1 MIRKI
6 TVLLVLLI
14 SCAGVAQVGT
24 NGQDRK
30 EEGRP
35 VKEYNLVL
43 ENNKITLGGVTAN
56 GMTINGGIPGPVLEF
71 TEGDLAIINV
81 TNKMNVETSV
91 HWHGLI
97 LPNFYDGVPYLTT
110 PPIEPGT
117 TFQYRIPIN
126 QSGTYWYHSHT
137 MLQEQKG
144 VYGSIMIQP
153 KEKTLDYDKDLV
165 VVLSDWTNEKPMNVL
180 RNLKRGNEWYQ
191 VKKGTSVPLGRVIKE
206 GAFGAQLKFWRD
218 RMEGADI
225 ADIYYPAFLT
235 NGKTLAEYPEFK
247 PGEKVR
253 LRFINASASTYYWM
267 DFGGGNP
274 MVVSGD
280 GIDVQPI
287 SKSRFLFGVA
297 ETYDVIV
304 TIPDGTLEVTATAQD
319 GSGHTSLRLGKG
331 TLYPAKTVD
340 RPDKVAMMKQMAK
353 MDMKMG
359 APAMV
364 GNKKK
369 NTPEVLMQK
378 YGMKMDMKDG
388 QMNMGMND
396 KMSMNKGKMGDKMKT
411 DDQKPMDMNDNHMQM
426 EMHNKMDGMKG
437 MNPPAGRAGMDSM
450 SMDHNGE
457 SNKMKGHMNHNMPK
471 MQKDTSSFDYDTRKT
486 YFNYDFLKAKEN
498 TTYKADL
505 PVNDILLNLTGNMQ
519 RYVWSMNGVPLS
531 ETDKIKIKGGEVTRI
546 TLNNLTM
553 MHHPMH
559 LHGHYF
565 RVINENG
572 ERSPLKHTVNVPPM
586 QKVVIEFYNEEY
598 GDWFFHCHI
607 LYHMM
612 GGMARVFSYDTSRD
626 ERMKDFPVQK
636 LIDETDHYYS
646 WGLARAGSNFNELFL
661 TSSNIRNEFGLRA
674 EFDYDQ
680 NLEAEVNYNRYLNDW
695 VRLYVGVNTETEI
708 PDSYDEFNTVGL
720 VGVKYFTPYRFN
732 VDVSMDHQLRPRIR
746 LDRELLIFPR
756 IFLEGEYEYR
766 ADFGWANDLEN
777 NISFESE
784 TQWLVGVAYI
794 LSRNFSIQAN
804 YNNRYGWG
812 GGLLARF

>member
-1 MIRKI
+1 MKTFNTIF
-6 TVLLVLLI
+6 LLFLT
-14 SCAGVAQVGT
+14 SMAFAQVGT
-24 NGQDRK
+24 NGEDRK
-30 EEGRP
+30 EEGRNI
-35 VKEYNLVL
+35 KEYNLTIE
-43 ENNKITLGGVTAN
+43 ENEITLAGVTAN
-56 GMTINGGIPGPVLEF
+56 GMTINGGIPGPTLEF
-71 TEGDLAIINV
+71 NEGDLAIINV
-81 TNKMNVETSV
+81 TNKMDEETSV

-110 PPIEPGT
+110 PPIKPNT

-144 VYGSIMIQP
+144 VYGSIVIHP
-153 KEKTLDYDKDLV
+153 KEKTLEYDKDLV
-165 VVLSDWTNEKPMNVL
+165 IVLSDWTNEKPMNVL

-191 VKKGTSVPLGRVIKE
+191 VKKGTAVPLSRVIKE
-206 GAFGAQLKFWRD
+206 GALGAQFKFWRD
-218 RMEGADI
+218 RMDGADI
-225 ADIYYPAFLT
+225 ADVYYPAFLS
-235 NGKTLAEYPEFK
+235 NGKKVAEYPEFI

-253 LRFINASASTYYWM
+253 LRFINASASTYYWV

-274 MVVSGD
+274 MIVASD
-280 GIDVQPI
+280 GVDVQPI
-287 SKSRFLFGVA
+287 SKSRFLFGIA

-304 TIPDGTLEVTATAQD
+304 TIPEGILEVTATAQD
-319 GSGHTSLRLGKG
+319 GSGHTSIQLGNG
-331 TLYPAKTVD
+331 TLYPAKRID
-340 RPDKVAMMKQMAK
+340 RPNKVAMMKQMTK

-378 YGMKMDMKDG
+378 YGMKMNMKDG
-388 QMNMGMND
+388 EMKMGMND
-396 KMSMNKGKMGDKMKT
+396 KMSMKDGKMN
-411 DDQKPMDMNDNHMQM
+411 DQMDM
-426 EMHNKMDGMKG
+426 KMDDAMGMK
-437 MNPPAGRAGMDSM
+437 MDSM
-450 SMDHNGE
+450 A
-457 SNKMKGHMNHNMPK
+457 MNHKVDSDKVRDHMQHDMSK
-471 MQKDTSSFDYDTRKT
+471 MQKDSSSFDYETRKT

-498 TTYKADL
+498 TTYKADI
-505 PVNDILLNLTGNMQ
+505 PVTDLLLNLTGNMQ
-519 RYVWSMNGVPLS
+519 RYVWSLNGVPLS

-598 GDWFFHCHI
+598 GDWFFHCHV

-612 GGMARVFSYDTSRD
+612 GGMARVFSYDTPRD
-626 ERMKDFPVQK
+626 ERMKPYPVQK

-646 WGLARAGSNFNELFL
+646 WGAARVGSNFNELL
-661 TSSNIRNEFGLRA
+661 LMSSNIRNEFGLRA
-674 EFDYDQ
+674 EFDYNQ
-680 NLEAEVNYNRYLNDW
+680 NAEIEVNYNRYLNDW
-695 VRLYVGVNTETEI
+695 VRVYAGVNTETST
-708 PDSYDEFNTVGL
+708 PNSYDTFNTVGL

-766 ADFGWANDLEN
+766 ADFGWVNDLEN
-777 NISFESE
+777 NKSYEGE
-784 TQWLVGVAYI
+784 TQWLVGASYI
-794 LSRNFSIQAN
+794 LSRNFSIQGN
-804 YNNRYGWG
+804 YNNKYGWG
-812 GGLLARF
+812 GGLLVRF

>member
-1 MIRKI
+1 MKTFNTIF
-6 TVLLVLLI
+6 LLFLT
-14 SCAGVAQVGT
+14 SMAFAQVGT

-30 EEGRP
+30 EEGRNIQ
-35 VKEYNLVL
+35 EYNLTIE
-43 ENNKITLGGVTAN
+43 ENEITLSGVTAK
-56 GMTINGGIPGPVLEF
+56 GMTINGGIPGPTLEF
-71 TEGDLAIINV
+71 NEGDLAIINV
-81 TNKMNVETSV
+81 TNKMDEETSV

-110 PPIEPGT
+110 PPIKPNT

-144 VYGSIMIQP
+144 VYGSIVIHP

-165 VVLSDWTNEKPMNVL
+165 VVLSDWTNEKPINVL

-191 VKKGTSVPLGRVIKE
+191 VKKGTAVPLSRVIKE
-206 GAFGAQLKFWRD
+206 DALGAQFKFWRD

-225 ADIYYPAFLT
+225 ADIYYPAFLA
-235 NGKTLAEYPEFK
+235 NGKKVAEYPEFK
-247 PGEKVR
+247 AGEKVR
-253 LRFINASASTYYWM
+253 LRFINASASSYYWM

-274 MVVSGD
+274 RIVASD
-280 GIDVQPI
+280 GVDVTP
-287 SKSRFLFGVA
+287 KYKNRFLFAIA

-304 TIPDGTLEVTATAQD
+304 TIPEGTLEITATAQD
-319 GSGHTSLRLGKG
+319 GSGNTSIRLGSGK
-331 TLYPAKTVD
+331 LYPATVID
-340 RPDKVAMMKQMAK
+340 RPDKVAMMKQMAT

-359 APAMV
+359 APALV
-364 GNKKK
+364 GNKNS

-378 YGMKMDMKDG
+378 YGMKMNMDMKDG
-388 QMNMGMND
+388 QMENEMN
-396 KMSMNKGKMGDKMKT
+396 
-411 DDQKPMDMNDNHMQM
+411 M
-426 EMHNKMDGMKG
+426 EMKKDVM
-437 MNPPAGRAGMDSM
+437 P
-450 SMDHNGE
+450 
-457 SNKMKGHMNHNMPK
+457 MNHKM
-471 MQKDTSSFDYDTRKT
+471 MQKDTTSFNYDTRKT

-498 TTYKADL
+498 TTYKADI
-505 PVNDILLNLTGNMQ
+505 PVTDLLLNLTGNMQ
-519 RYVWSMNGVPLS
+519 RYVWSLNGIPLS

-598 GDWFFHCHI
+598 GDWFFHCHV

-612 GGMARVFSYDTSRD
+612 GGMARVFSYDTPRD
-626 ERMKDFPVQK
+626 ERMKPYPVQN

-646 WGLARAGSNFNELFL
+646 WGAARVGSNFNELL
-661 TSSNIRNEFGLRA
+661 LMSCNIRNEFGLRA
-674 EFDYDQ
+674 EFDYNQ
-680 NLEAEVNYNRYLNDW
+680 NAEIEVNYNRYLNDW
-695 VRLYVGVNTETEI
+695 VRVYAGVNTETST
-708 PDSYDEFNTVGL
+708 PDSYDTFNTVGL

-766 ADFGWANDLEN
+766 ADFGWVNELEN
-777 NISFESE
+777 NKSYEGE
-784 TQWLVGVAYI
+784 TQWLIGASYI
-794 LSRNFSIQAN
+794 LSRNFSIQGN

-812 GGLLARF
+812 GGLSIRF

>member
-6 TVLLVLLI
+6 AVLLVLLI
-14 SCAGVAQVGT
+14 SYEGIAQVGT
-24 NGQDRK
+24 NGADRK

-35 VKEYNLVL
+35 VKEYHLSIE
-43 ENNKITLGGVTAN
+43 ENKMTLGGVTAN
-56 GMTINGGIPGPVLEF
+56 AMTINGGIPGPVLEF
-71 TEGDLAIINV
+71 EEGDLAIINI
-81 TNKMNVETSV
+81 TNKMDEETSV

-144 VYGSIMIQP
+144 VYGSIIIHP
-153 KEKTLDYDKDLV
+153 KEKTLEYDKDLV

-191 VKKGTSVPLGRVIKE
+191 VKKGTAVPLSRVISE

-225 ADIYYPAFLT
+225 ADIYYPAFLS
-235 NGKTLAEYPEFK
+235 NGKKLAEYPEFRA
-247 PGEKVR
+247 GEKIR
-253 LRFINASASTYYWM
+253 LRFINASASTYYWL

-274 MVVSGD
+274 MVVSSD
-280 GIDVQPI
+280 GIDVQPV
-287 SKSRFLFGVA
+287 SKSRFLFGIA

-304 TIPDGTLEVTATAQD
+304 TIPEGTLEVTATAQD
-319 GSGHTSLRLGKG
+319 GSGHTSIQLGNG
-331 TLYPAKTVD
+331 TLYPAKRID
-340 RPDKVAMMKQMAK
+340 RPDKVEMMKQMGK

-364 GNKKK
+364 GNKKRK
-369 NTPEVLMQK
+369 TPEVLMQK
-378 YGMKMDMKDG
+378 YGMRMDMKDG
-388 QMNMGMND
+388 QMNMGMDNKMEMKKDAMPMSKNEASD
-396 KMSMNKGKMGDKMKT
+396 KMNGR
-411 DDQKPMDMNDNHMQM
+411 MQ
-426 EMHNKMDGMKG
+426 
-437 MNPPAGRAGMDSM
+437 
-450 SMDHNGE
+450 
-457 SNKMKGHMNHNMPK
+457 HNMPM
-471 MQKDTSSFDYDTRKT
+471 MQKDTSSFDYNTRKT

-531 ETDKIKIKGGEVTRI
+531 ETDKIKIKSGEVTRI

-586 QKVVIEFYNEEY
+586 QKVVMEFYNEEY
-598 GDWFFHCHI
+598 GDWFFHCHV

-612 GGMARVFSYDTSRD
+612 GGMARVFSYDTPRD
-626 ERMKDFPVQK
+626 KRMAEFPAK
-636 LIDETDHYYS
+636 KIIDETDHYYS

-674 EFDYDQ
+674 EFDYDK

-695 VRLYVGVNTETEI
+695 VRLYVGINTETET
-708 PDSYDEFNTVGL
+708 PDSFDEFNTVGL
-720 VGVKYFTPYRFN
+720 IGVKYFTPYRFN
-732 VDVSMDHQLRPRIR
+732 VDVSMDNQLRPRIR

-766 ADFGWANDLEN
+766 ADFGWVNDLEN
-777 NISFESE
+777 NKSFESE
-784 TQWLVGVAYI
+784 TQWLVGASYI

>member
-1 MIRKI
+1 MRTIHI
-6 TVLLVLLI
+6 LALLLFT
-14 SCAGVAQVGT
+14 SFTFAQVGT
-24 NGQDRK
+24 NGADRK

-35 VKEYNLVL
+35 VKEYHLTIE
-43 ENNKITLGGVTAN
+43 ENKMTLGGVTAK

-71 TEGDLAIINV
+71 NEGDLAIINV
-81 TNKMNVETSV
+81 TNKMNEETSV

-97 LPNFYDGVPYLTT
+97 LPNFFDGVPYLTT
-110 PPIEPGT
+110 PPIKPGT

-137 MLQEQKG
+137 MLQEQSG
-144 VYGSIMIQP
+144 VYGSIVIQP
-153 KEKTLDYDKDLV
+153 KEKTLEYDKDLV

-191 VKKGTSVPLGRVIKE
+191 VKKGTAVPLSRVISE
-206 GAFGAQLKFWRD
+206 GALGAQLKFWRD

-225 ADIYYPAFLT
+225 ADIYYPAFLS
-235 NGKTLAEYPEFK
+235 NGKKLAEYPEFK
-247 PGEKVR
+247 TGEKVR

-280 GIDVQPI
+280 GIDVEPVA
-287 SKSRFLFGVA
+287 KSRFLFGIA

-304 TIPDGTLEVTATAQD
+304 TIPEGTLEVTATAQD
-319 GSGHTSLRLGKG
+319 GSGHTSIQLGNG
-331 TLYPAKTVD
+331 TLYPAKIID
-340 RPDKVAMMKQMAK
+340 RPDKIEMMKQMAK

-388 QMNMGMND
+388 QMKMGMHDNMSMKD
-396 KMSMNKGKMGDKMKT
+396 SKMSNQMKMDDTMEMKKDSMQMNQIGDSDKMK
-411 DDQKPMDMNDNHMQM
+411 DHMQ
-426 EMHNKMDGMKG
+426 
-437 MNPPAGRAGMDSM
+437 
-450 SMDHNGE
+450 
-457 SNKMKGHMNHNMPK
+457 HNMSK
-471 MQKDTSSFDYDTRKT
+471 MQKDTSSFDYEERKT
-486 YFNYDFLKAKEN
+486 YFNYDFLEAKEK
-498 TTYKADL
+498 TEFKADL
-505 PVNDILLNLTGNMQ
+505 PVNELLLNLTGNMN

-565 RVINENG
+565 RVINEKG

-586 QKVVIEFYNEEY
+586 QKVIIEFYNEEY

-612 GGMARVFSYDTSRD
+612 GGMARVFSYDTPRD
-626 ERMKDFPVQK
+626 KRMEEYPVQK

-646 WGLARAGSNFNELFL
+646 WGLVRAGSNFNELFL

-674 EFDYDQ
+674 EFDYDK

-708 PDSYDEFNTVGL
+708 PDSFDELNTVGL
-720 VGVKYFTPYRFN
+720 IGVKYFTPYRFN
-732 VDVSMDHQLRPRIR
+732 VDVSMDHQLRPRVR

-766 ADFGWANDLEN
+766 ADFGWVNDLGD
-777 NISFESE
+777 SSYESE
-784 TQWLVGVAYI
+784 TQWLVGLSYI
-794 LSRNFSIQAN
+794 LSRNFSIQGN

>member
-1 MIRKI
+1 M
-6 TVLLVLLI
+6 TVKTFNTILLLFLTSLVF
-14 SCAGVAQVGT
+14 SQVGT
-24 NGQDRK
+24 NSDDRK

-35 VKEYNLVL
+35 VKEYNLTL
-43 ENNKITLGGVTAN
+43 EQREMTLGGVTSKA
-56 GMTINGGIPGPVLEF
+56 MTINGQIPGPVLEF

-81 TNKMNVETSV
+81 TNKMDEETSV

-110 PPIEPGT
+110 PPIEPGG

-144 VYGSIMIQP
+144 VYGSIIIQP

-191 VKKGTSVPLGRVIKE
+191 VKKGTAVPLSRVIKE
-206 GAFGAQLKFWRD
+206 GALGAQFKFWRD

-235 NGKTLAEYPEFK
+235 NGKKQADYPEFL

-274 MVVSGD
+274 MIVSSD
-280 GIDVQPI
+280 GIDVEPI
-287 SKSRFLFGVA
+287 SKSRFLFGIA

-304 TIPDGTLEVTATAQD
+304 TIPEGTVEITATAQD
-319 GSGHTSLRLGKG
+319 GSGDTSLRIGQG
-331 TLYPAKTVD
+331 TLYPAERID
-340 RPDKVAMMKQMAK
+340 RPDKVEMMKQMAK

-359 APAMV
+359 APSMV

-388 QMNMGMND
+388 QMNMNDNMSMKDGAMND
-396 KMSMNKGKMGDKMKT
+396 KMN
-411 DDQKPMDMNDNHMQM
+411 MD
-426 EMHNKMDGMKG
+426 E
-437 MNPPAGRAGMDSM
+437 
-450 SMDHNGE
+450 
-457 SNKMKGHMNHNMPK
+457 HMNHNDQM
-471 MQKDTSSFDYDTRKT
+471 MQKDTSSFDYNTRKT

-572 ERSPLKHTVNVPPM
+572 KRSPLKHTVNVPPM
-586 QKVVIEFYNEEY
+586 QKVIIEFYNEEY
-598 GDWFFHCHI
+598 GDWFFHCHV

-612 GGMARVFSYDTSRD
+612 GGMARVFSYDTPRD
-626 ERMKDFPVQK
+626 DRMKDYPVQK

-661 TSSNIRNEFGLRA
+661 TSSNIRNEFGLRT

-680 NLEAEVNYNRYLNDW
+680 NLEAEISYNRYLNDW
-695 VRLYVGVNTETEI
+695 VRVYAGVNTETST
-708 PDSYDEFNTVGL
+708 PDSYDTFNTVGL

-732 VDVSMDHQLRPRIR
+732 AVSYTHLTLPTS
-746 LDRELLIFPR
+746 
-756 IFLEGEYEYR
+756 
-766 ADFGWANDLEN
+766 DL
-777 NISFESE
+777 
-784 TQWLVGVAYI
+784 V
-794 LSRNFSIQAN
+794 
-804 YNNRYGWG
+804 
-812 GGLLARF
+812 

>member
-1 MIRKI
+1 MKTLNTILFLFLTSI
-6 TVLLVLLI
+6 
-14 SCAGVAQVGT
+14 AFAQVGT
-24 NGQDRK
+24 NGEDRN
-30 EEGRP
+30 EEGRKI
-35 VKEYNLVL
+35 KEYNLTIE
-43 ENNKITLGGVTAN
+43 ENEMTLAGVTAK
-56 GMTINGGIPGPVLEF
+56 GMTINGRIPGPVLEF
-71 TEGDLAIINV
+71 NVGDLAIINV
-81 TNKMNVETSV
+81 TNKMDEETSV

-110 PPIEPGT
+110 PPIKPGT

-126 QSGTYWYHSHT
+126 QSGTTWYHSHT

-144 VYGSIMIQP
+144 VYGSIVIQP
-153 KEKTLDYDKDLV
+153 KEKTLEYDTDLV

-191 VKKGTSVPLGRVIKE
+191 VKKGTAVPLSRVVKE
-206 GAFGAQLKFWRD
+206 GALGAQFKFWRD

-225 ADIYYPAFLT
+225 ADVYYPAFLS
-235 NGKTLAEYPEFK
+235 NGKKMAQYPEFK

-267 DFGGGNP
+267 DFGEGNP
-274 MVVSGD
+274 TIVSSD
-280 GIDVQPI
+280 GVDVTPVN
-287 SKSRFLFGVA
+287 KSRFLFGIA

-304 TIPDGTLEVTATAQD
+304 TIPNGTLEVTATAQD
-319 GSGHTSLRLGKG
+319 GSGSTSIRLGSGK
-331 TLYPAKTVD
+331 LFPATVVD

-359 APAMV
+359 APAMA
-364 GNKKK
+364 GNQKK
-369 NTPEVLMQK
+369 NTPKALMK
-378 YGMKMDMKDG
+378 RYGMQMDMKDG
-388 QMNMGMND
+388 KMNNQ
-396 KMSMNKGKMGDKMKT
+396 MSMKK
-411 DDQKPMDMNDNHMQM
+411 DDQKPMNMNDNHMQIIM
-426 EMHNKMDGMKG
+426 DKKMDIKK
-437 MNPPAGRAGMDSM
+437 DSM
-450 SMDHNGE
+450 P
-457 SNKMKGHMNHNMPK
+457 MNHNMYM
-471 MQKDTSSFDYDTRKT
+471 MQKDSTSFDYNTRKT

-498 TTYKADL
+498 TTYKSDI

-519 RYVWSMNGVPLS
+519 RYVWSINGVPLS

-586 QKVVIEFYNEEY
+586 QKVIIEFYNEEY
-598 GDWFFHCHI
+598 GDWFFHCHV

-612 GGMARVFSYDTSRD
+612 GGMARIFSYDTPRD

-646 WGLARAGSNFNELFL
+646 WGLLRGGSNFNELFL
-661 TSSNIRNEFGLRA
+661 MSSNIRNGFGLRA
-674 EFDYDQ
+674 EFDYDK
-680 NLEAEVNYNRYLNDW
+680 NLEAEINYDRYLNDW
-695 VRLYVGVNTETEI
+695 VRLYVGINTETKI
-708 PDSYDEFNTVGL
+708 PNSFDEFNTVGL

-732 VDVSMDHQLRPRIR
+732 VDVSMDNQLRPRIR
-746 LDRELLIFPR
+746 LDRELYLFPR

-766 ADFGWANDLEN
+766 ADFGWVNDLGGS
-777 NISFESE
+777 SFESE
-784 TQWLVGVAYI
+784 TQWLFGLSYI
-794 LSRNFSIQAN
+794 LSRNFSVQAN

>member
-1 MIRKI
+1 M
-6 TVLLVLLI
+6 
-14 SCAGVAQVGT
+14 
-24 NGQDRK
+24 D
-30 EEGRP
+30 E
-35 VKEYNLVL
+35 
-43 ENNKITLGGVTAN
+43 
-56 GMTINGGIPGPVLEF
+56 
-71 TEGDLAIINV
+71 
-81 TNKMNVETSV
+81 ETSV

-110 PPIEPGT
+110 PPIEPGG

-144 VYGSIMIQP
+144 VYGSIIIQP

-191 VKKGTSVPLGRVIKE
+191 VKKGTAVPLSRVIKE
-206 GAFGAQLKFWRD
+206 GALGAQFKFWRD

-235 NGKTLAEYPEFK
+235 NGKKQADYPEFL

-274 MVVSGD
+274 MIVSSD
-280 GIDVQPI
+280 GIDVEPI
-287 SKSRFLFGVA
+287 SKSRFLFGIA

-304 TIPDGTLEVTATAQD
+304 TIPEGTVEITATAQD
-319 GSGHTSLRLGKG
+319 GSGDTSLRIGQG
-331 TLYPAKTVD
+331 TLYPARRID
-340 RPDKVAMMKQMAK
+340 RPDKVEMMKQMAK

-359 APAMV
+359 APSMV

-388 QMNMGMND
+388 QMNMNDNMSMKDGAMND
-396 KMSMNKGKMGDKMKT
+396 KMN
-411 DDQKPMDMNDNHMQM
+411 MD
-426 EMHNKMDGMKG
+426 E
-437 MNPPAGRAGMDSM
+437 
-450 SMDHNGE
+450 
-457 SNKMKGHMNHNMPK
+457 HMNHNDQM
-471 MQKDTSSFDYDTRKT
+471 MQKDTSSFDYNTRKT

-572 ERSPLKHTVNVPPM
+572 KRSPLKHTVNVPPM

-598 GDWFFHCHI
+598 GDWFFHCHV

-612 GGMARVFSYDTSRD
+612 GGMARVFSYDTPRD
-626 ERMKDFPVQK
+626 KRMADYPVQK

-646 WGLARAGSNFNELFL
+646 WGMARLGSNFSELFL
-661 TSSNIRNEFGLRA
+661 TTSNIRNEFGLRA
-674 EFDYDQ
+674 ELDYDQ

-695 VRLYVGVNTETEI
+695 VRVYVGVNTETEI
-708 PDSYDEFNTVGL
+708 PNSYDEFNTVGL

-732 VDVSMDHQLRPRIR
+732 VDVSIDHQLRPRIR

-756 IFLEGEYEYR
+756 VFLEGEYEYR
-766 ADFGWANDLEN
+766 IDFGWVNDLEN
-777 NISFESE
+777 NNSYESE
-784 TQWLVGVAYI
+784 TQWLVGASYI
-794 LSRNFSIQAN
+794 LSRNFSIQGN

-812 GGLLARF
+812 GGLTARF

>member
-1 MIRKI
+1 MKTIKI
-6 TVLLVLLI
+6 ITLLLFTTSI
-14 SCAGVAQVGT
+14 FAQVGT
-24 NGQDRK
+24 NGNDRK
-30 EEGRP
+30 EDGRP
-35 VKEYNLVL
+35 VKEYNLTIE
-43 ENNKITLGGVTAN
+43 ENEMTLGGVTAN
-56 GMTINGGIPGPVLEF
+56 AMTLNGGIPGPVLEF
-71 TEGDLAIINV
+71 NEGDLAIINV
-81 TNKMNVETSV
+81 TNKMDEETSV

-144 VYGSIMIQP
+144 VYGSIIIHP
-153 KEKTLDYDKDLV
+153 KEKNLEYDKDLV

-180 RNLKRGNEWYQ
+180 RNLKRRNEWYQ
-191 VKKGTSVPLGRVIKE
+191 VKKGTAVPLSRVIKE
-206 GAFGAQLKFWRD
+206 GALGAQFKFWRD

-225 ADIYYPAFLT
+225 ADIYYPAFLS
-235 NGKTLAEYPEFK
+235 NGKSLAEYPEFK

-253 LRFINASASTYYWM
+253 LRFINASASTYYWV

-274 MVVSGD
+274 LLVASD
-280 GIDVQPI
+280 GVDVQPV
-287 SKSRFLFGVA
+287 SKSRFLFGIA

-304 TIPDGTLEVTATAQD
+304 TIPEGTIEITATAQD
-319 GSGHTSLRLGKG
+319 GSGHTSVQLGSG
-331 TLYPAKTVD
+331 TLYPAKRID
-340 RPDKVAMMKQMAK
+340 RPDKVEMMKQMGK

-388 QMNMGMND
+388 QMKTGMHD
-396 KMSMNKGKMGDKMKT
+396 KMSMNDGKMGNQKDMKA
-411 DDQKPMDMNDNHMQM
+411 NDHMGHDMQM
-426 EMHNKMDGMKG
+426 
-437 MNPPAGRAGMDSM
+437 
-450 SMDHNGE
+450 
-457 SNKMKGHMNHNMPK
+457 
-471 MQKDTSSFDYDTRKT
+471 MQKDTASFDYSARKT
-486 YFNYDFLKAKEN
+486 YFNYDFLKAKKN
-498 TTYKADL
+498 TTFKADL

-531 ETDKIKIKGGEVTRI
+531 ETDKIKIKSGEVTRI

-598 GDWFFHCHI
+598 GDWFFHCHV

-612 GGMARVFSYDTSRD
+612 GGMARVFSYDTPRD
-626 ERMKDFPVQK
+626 KRMEDFPVQK

-646 WGLARAGSNFNELFL
+646 WGLVRAGSNFNELFL

-674 EFDYDQ
+674 EFDYDK

-708 PDSYDEFNTVGL
+708 PDSFDELNTVGL
-720 VGVKYFTPYRFN
+720 IGVKYFTPYRFN
-732 VDVSMDHQLRPRIR
+732 VDVSMDHQLRPRVR

-766 ADFGWANDLEN
+766 ADFGWVNDLGD
-777 NISFESE
+777 SSYESE
-784 TQWLVGVAYI
+784 TQWLVGLSYI
-794 LSRNFSIQAN
+794 FSRNFSIQGN

>member
-1 MIRKI
+1 MKMLRII
-6 TVLLVLLI
+6 TLLLFSSTVF
-14 SCAGVAQVGT
+14 AQVGT

-35 VKEYNLVL
+35 VKEYNLTL
-43 ENNKITLGGVTAN
+43 EENEMTLAGVTAK
-56 GMTINGGIPGPVLEF
+56 GMTINGSIPGPVLEF
-71 TEGDLAIINV
+71 NEGDLAIINV
-81 TNKMNVETSV
+81 TNKMDEETSV

-110 PPIEPGT
+110 PPIKPGT

-144 VYGSIMIQP
+144 VYGSIVIQP

-191 VKKGTSVPLGRVIKE
+191 VKKGTAVPLSRVIKE
-206 GAFGAQLKFWRD
+206 GALGAQFKFWRD
-218 RMEGADI
+218 RMDGADI
-225 ADIYYPAFLT
+225 ADVYYPAFLS
-235 NGKTLAEYPEFK
+235 NGKKVAEYPEFI

-253 LRFINASASTYYWM
+253 LRFINASASTYYWV

-274 MVVSGD
+274 MIVASD
-280 GIDVQPI
+280 GVDVQPI
-287 SKSRFLFGVA
+287 SKSRFLFGIA

-304 TIPDGTLEVTATAQD
+304 TIPEGILEVTATAQD
-319 GSGHTSLRLGKG
+319 GSGHTSIQLGNG
-331 TLYPAKTVD
+331 TLYPAKRFD
-340 RPDKVAMMKQMAK
+340 RPNKVAMMKQMTK

-378 YGMKMDMKDG
+378 YGMKMNMKDG
-388 QMNMGMND
+388 EMKMGMND
-396 KMSMNKGKMGDKMKT
+396 KMSMKDGKMN
-411 DDQKPMDMNDNHMQM
+411 DQMDM
-426 EMHNKMDGMKG
+426 KMDDAMGMK
-437 MNPPAGRAGMDSM
+437 MDSM
-450 SMDHNGE
+450 A
-457 SNKMKGHMNHNMPK
+457 MNHKVDSDKVRDHMQHDMSK
-471 MQKDTSSFDYDTRKT
+471 MQKDSSSFDYETRKT

-498 TTYKADL
+498 TTYKADI
-505 PVNDILLNLTGNMQ
+505 PVTDLLLNLTGNMQ
-519 RYVWSMNGVPLS
+519 RYVWSLNGVPLS

-598 GDWFFHCHI
+598 GDWFFHCHV

-612 GGMARVFSYDTSRD
+612 GGMARVFSYDTPRD
-626 ERMKDFPVQK
+626 ERMKPYPVQK

-646 WGLARAGSNFNELFL
+646 WGAARVGSNFNELL
-661 TSSNIRNEFGLRA
+661 LMSSNIRNEFGLRA
-674 EFDYDQ
+674 EFDYNQ
-680 NLEAEVNYNRYLNDW
+680 NAEIEVNYNRYLNDW
-695 VRLYVGVNTETEI
+695 VRVYAGVNTETST
-708 PDSYDEFNTVGL
+708 PNSYDTFNTVGL

-766 ADFGWANDLEN
+766 ADFGWVNDLEN
-777 NISFESE
+777 NNSYEGE
-784 TQWLVGVAYI
+784 TQWLIGASYI
-794 LSRNFSIQAN
+794 LSRNFSIQGN
-804 YNNRYGWG
+804 YNNKYGWG
-812 GGLLARF
+812 GGLLVRF

>member
-6 TVLLVLLI
+6 TIVFALLI
-14 SCAGVAQVGT
+14 TYMGNAQVGT

-35 VKEYNLVL
+35 VKEYDLTIE
-43 ENNKITLGGVTAN
+43 ENEMTLAGVTAK

-71 TEGDLAIINV
+71 NEGDLAIINV
-81 TNKMNVETSV
+81 TNKMDEETSV

-110 PPIEPGT
+110 PPIKPGT

-137 MLQEQKG
+137 MLQEQSG
-144 VYGSIMIQP
+144 VYGSIVIQP

-165 VVLSDWTNEKPMNVL
+165 VVLSDWTNEDPMNVL
-180 RNLKRGNEWYQ
+180 RNLKRRNEWYQ
-191 VKKGTSVPLGRVIKE
+191 VKKGTAVPLSRVIKE
-206 GAFGAQLKFWRD
+206 GALGAQFKFWRD

-225 ADIYYPAFLT
+225 ADIYYPAFLS
-235 NGKTLAEYPEFK
+235 NGKSLAEYPEFK

-253 LRFINASASTYYWM
+253 LRFINASASTYYWV

-274 MVVSGD
+274 LLVASD
-280 GIDVQPI
+280 GVDVQPV
-287 SKSRFLFGVA
+287 SKSRFLFGIA

-304 TIPDGTLEVTATAQD
+304 TIPEGTIEITATAQD
-319 GSGHTSLRLGKG
+319 GSGHTSIQLGSG
-331 TLYPAKTVD
+331 TLYPAKRID
-340 RPDKVAMMKQMAK
+340 RPDKVEMMKQMAK

-369 NTPEVLMQK
+369 KTPEYLK
-378 YGMKMDMKDG
+378 ENYGMKMDMKDG
-388 QMNMGMND
+388 QMKMVMRD
-396 KMSMNKGKMGDKMKT
+396 KMSMKDGKMNDQMDMKMDDTMGMKKDKM
-411 DDQKPMDMNDNHMQM
+411 QMNQAGDSDKMSDHMQ
-426 EMHNKMDGMKG
+426 HD
-437 MNPPAGRAGMDSM
+437 M
-450 SMDHNGE
+450 S
-457 SNKMKGHMNHNMPK
+457 K
-471 MQKDTSSFDYDTRKT
+471 MQKDTSSFDYETRKT

-498 TTYKADL
+498 TAFKDDL
-505 PVNDILLNLTGNMQ
+505 PVNELLLNLTGNME

-531 ETDKIKIKGGEVTRI
+531 ETDKINIKGGEVTRI

-598 GDWFFHCHI
+598 GDWFFHCHV

-612 GGMARVFSYDTSRD
+612 GGMARVFSYDTPRD
-626 ERMKDFPVQK
+626 ERMKDYPVQK
-636 LIDETDHYYS
+636 LINETDHYYS
-646 WGLARAGSNFNELFL
+646 WGLLRAGSNFNELFL
-661 TSSNIRNEFGLRA
+661 MSSNIRNGFGLRA
-674 EFDYDQ
+674 EFDYDK
-680 NLEAEVNYNRYLNDW
+680 NLEAEVNYDRYLNDW

-708 PDSYDEFNTVGL
+708 PNSFDEFNTVGL

-746 LDRELLIFPR
+746 LDREILIFPR

-766 ADFGWANDLEN
+766 ADFGWVNDIGN
-777 NISFESE
+777 SSYESE
-784 TQWLVGVAYI
+784 TQWLVGLSYI
-794 LSRNFSIQAN
+794 LSRNFSIQGN

>member
-6 TVLLVLLI
+6 TILFVLLV
-14 SCAGVAQVGT
+14 SFESVAQVGT

-35 VKEYNLVL
+35 IKEYNLTIE
-43 ENNKITLGGVTAN
+43 ENKMTLGGVTAN
-56 GMTINGGIPGPVLEF
+56 AMTINGGIPGPVLEF
-71 TEGDLAIINV
+71 NEGDLAIINV
-81 TNKMNVETSV
+81 TNKMDEETSV

-144 VYGSIMIQP
+144 VYGSIIIQP
-153 KEKTLDYDKDLV
+153 KDKTLDYDKDLV

-191 VKKGTSVPLGRVIKE
+191 VKKGAAVPLSRVIKE
-206 GAFGAQLKFWRD
+206 GALGAQFKFWRD

-225 ADIYYPAFLT
+225 ADIYYPTFLS
-235 NGKTLAEYPEFK
+235 NGKKLVEYPEFK

-253 LRFINASASTYYWM
+253 LRFINASASTYYWI

-274 MVVSGD
+274 MVVSSD
-280 GIDVQPI
+280 GIDVEPI
-287 SKSRFLFGVA
+287 SKSRFLFGIA

-304 TIPDGTLEVTATAQD
+304 TIPEGTVEITATAQD
-319 GSGHTSLRLGKG
+319 GSGDTSLRIGQG
-331 TLYPAKTVD
+331 TLYPAERID
-340 RPDKVAMMKQMAK
+340 RPDKVEMMKQMAK

-359 APAMV
+359 APSMI

-369 NTPEVLMQK
+369 NTPKVLMQK

-388 QMNMGMND
+388 QMNMNDNMSMKDGAMND
-396 KMSMNKGKMGDKMKT
+396 KMNM
-411 DDQKPMDMNDNHMQM
+411 DD
-426 EMHNKMDGMKG
+426 
-437 MNPPAGRAGMDSM
+437 
-450 SMDHNGE
+450 
-457 SNKMKGHMNHNMPK
+457 HMNHNDQM
-471 MQKDTSSFDYDTRKT
+471 MQKDTSSFDYNTRKT

-612 GGMARVFSYDTSRD
+612 GGMARVFSYDTPRD
-626 ERMKDFPVQK
+626 KRMADYPVQK

-646 WGLARAGSNFNELFL
+646 WGMARLGSNFSELFL
-661 TSSNIRNEFGLRA
+661 TTSNIRNEFGLRA
-674 EFDYDQ
+674 ELDYDQ

-695 VRLYVGVNTETEI
+695 VRVYVGVNTETEI
-708 PDSYDEFNTVGL
+708 PNSYDEFNTVGL

-732 VDVSMDHQLRPRIR
+732 VDVSIDHQLRPRIR

-756 IFLEGEYEYR
+756 VFLEGEYEYR
-766 ADFGWANDLEN
+766 IDFGWVNDLEN
-777 NISFESE
+777 NNSYESE
-784 TQWLVGVAYI
+784 TQWLVGASYI
-794 LSRNFSIQAN
+794 LSRNFSIQGN

>member
-1 MIRKI
+1 MRTINI
-6 TVLLVLLI
+6 LTLLLLLFT
-14 SCAGVAQVGT
+14 SFTFAQVGT
-24 NGQDRK
+24 NGADRK

-35 VKEYNLVL
+35 IKEYHLTIE
-43 ENNKITLGGVTAN
+43 ENKMTLGGLTAK
-56 GMTINGGIPGPVLEF
+56 GMTINGRIPGPVLEF
-71 TEGDLAIINV
+71 NIGDLAIINV
-81 TNKMNVETSV
+81 TNKMDEETSV

-110 PPIEPGT
+110 PPIKPGT

-137 MLQEQKG
+137 MLQEQSG
-144 VYGSIMIQP
+144 VYGSIVIQP
-153 KEKTLDYDKDLV
+153 KEKTLEYDKDLV

-191 VKKGTSVPLGRVIKE
+191 VKKGTAVPLSRVISE
-206 GAFGAQLKFWRD
+206 GALGAQLKFWRD

-225 ADIYYPAFLT
+225 ADIYYPTFLS
-235 NGKTLAEYPEFK
+235 NGKKMVEYPEFK

-253 LRFINASASTYYWM
+253 LRLINASASTYYWM
-267 DFGGGNP
+267 DFGAGNP
-274 MVVSGD
+274 MIVASD
-280 GIDVQPI
+280 GVDVTPEQKNRI
-287 SKSRFLFGVA
+287 LFAIA

-304 TIPDGTLEVTATAQD
+304 TIPEGTLEITATAQD
-319 GSGHTSLRLGKG
+319 GSGNTSIRLGSGK
-331 TLYPAKTVD
+331 LYPAKRID
-340 RPDKVAMMKQMAK
+340 RPSKIEMMKQMAK

-388 QMNMGMND
+388 QMKMGMQD
-396 KMSMNKGKMGDKMKT
+396 KMSMKDDKMNS
-411 DDQKPMDMNDNHMQM
+411 QMDMKMEKDGHMHNMQM
-426 EMHNKMDGMKG
+426 I
-437 MNPPAGRAGMDSM
+437 
-450 SMDHNGE
+450 
-457 SNKMKGHMNHNMPK
+457 
-471 MQKDTSSFDYDTRKT
+471 QKDTSSFDYNTRKT
-486 YFNYDFLKAKEN
+486 YFNYDFLKAKES
-498 TTYKADL
+498 TTFKTDA

-546 TLNNLTM
+546 TMNNLTM

-612 GGMARVFSYDTSRD
+612 GGMARVFSYDTPRD
-626 ERMKDFPVQK
+626 KRMEEYPVQK

-646 WGLARAGSNFNELFL
+646 WGLARIGSNFNELLL

-674 EFDYDQ
+674 EFDYDK
-680 NLEAEVNYNRYLNDW
+680 NLEAEVSYNRYLNDW

-708 PDSYDEFNTVGL
+708 PNSFDEFNTVGL

-732 VDVSMDHQLRPRIR
+732 VDVSMDNQLRPRIR

-766 ADFGWANDLEN
+766 ADFGWVNDLEDN
-777 NISFESE
+777 KSFESE
-784 TQWLVGVAYI
+784 TQWLVGASYI

>member
-1 MIRKI
+1 MKTFNTIF
-6 TVLLVLLI
+6 LLFLT
-14 SCAGVAQVGT
+14 SMAFAQVGT

-30 EEGRP
+30 EEGRNIQ
-35 VKEYNLVL
+35 EYNLTIE
-43 ENNKITLGGVTAN
+43 ENEITLSGVTAK
-56 GMTINGGIPGPVLEF
+56 GMTINGGIPGPTLEF
-71 TEGDLAIINV
+71 NEGDLAIINV
-81 TNKMNVETSV
+81 TNKMDEETSV

-110 PPIEPGT
+110 PPIKPNT

-144 VYGSIMIQP
+144 VYGSIVIHP

-165 VVLSDWTNEKPMNVL
+165 VVLSDWTNEKPINVL

-191 VKKGTSVPLGRVIKE
+191 VKKGTAVPLSRVIKE
-206 GAFGAQLKFWRD
+206 DALGAQFKFWRD

-225 ADIYYPAFLT
+225 ADIYYPAFLA
-235 NGKTLAEYPEFK
+235 NGKKVAEYPEFK
-247 PGEKVR
+247 AGEKVR
-253 LRFINASASTYYWM
+253 LRFINASASSYYWL

-274 MVVSGD
+274 MIVASD
-280 GIDVQPI
+280 GVDVTP
-287 SKSRFLFGVA
+287 KYKNRFLFAIA

-304 TIPDGTLEVTATAQD
+304 TIPEGTLEITATAQD
-319 GSGHTSLRLGKG
+319 GSGNTSIRLGSGK
-331 TLYPAKTVD
+331 LYPATVID
-340 RPDKVAMMKQMAK
+340 RPDKVAMMKQMAT

-359 APAMV
+359 APALV
-364 GNKKK
+364 GNKNS

-378 YGMKMDMKDG
+378 YGMKMNMDMKDG
-388 QMNMGMND
+388 QMENEMN
-396 KMSMNKGKMGDKMKT
+396 
-411 DDQKPMDMNDNHMQM
+411 M
-426 EMHNKMDGMKG
+426 EMKKDVM
-437 MNPPAGRAGMDSM
+437 P
-450 SMDHNGE
+450 
-457 SNKMKGHMNHNMPK
+457 MNHKM
-471 MQKDTSSFDYDTRKT
+471 MQKDTTSFNYDTRKT

-498 TTYKADL
+498 TTYKADI
-505 PVNDILLNLTGNMQ
+505 PVTDLLLNLTGNMQ
-519 RYVWSMNGVPLS
+519 RYVWSLNGIPLS

-598 GDWFFHCHI
+598 GDWFFHCHV

-612 GGMARVFSYDTSRD
+612 GGMARVFSYDTPRD
-626 ERMKDFPVQK
+626 ERMKPYPVQN

-646 WGLARAGSNFNELFL
+646 WGAARVGSNFNELL
-661 TSSNIRNEFGLRA
+661 LMSSNIRNEFGLRA
-674 EFDYDQ
+674 EFDYNQ
-680 NLEAEVNYNRYLNDW
+680 NAEIEVNYNRYLNDW
-695 VRLYVGVNTETEI
+695 VRVYAGVNTETST
-708 PDSYDEFNTVGL
+708 PDSYDTFNTVGL

-766 ADFGWANDLEN
+766 ADFGWVNELEN
-777 NISFESE
+777 NKSYEGE
-784 TQWLVGVAYI
+784 NQWLIGASYI
-794 LSRNFSIQAN
+794 LSRNFSIQGN

-812 GGLLARF
+812 GGLSIRF

>member
-1 MIRKI
+1 MRIRSII
-6 TVLLVLLI
+6 TLLLFT
-14 SCAGVAQVGT
+14 SFTFAQVGT
-24 NGQDRK
+24 NGEDRK

-35 VKEYNLVL
+35 IKEYNLTIE
-43 ENNKITLGGVTAN
+43 ENKMTLGGVSAN
-56 GMTINGGIPGPVLEF
+56 AMTINSSIPGPVLEF
-71 TEGDLAIINV
+71 EEGDLAIINV
-81 TNKMNVETSV
+81 TNKMDEETSV

-144 VYGSIMIQP
+144 VYGSIIIHP
-153 KEKTLDYDKDLV
+153 KEKTLEYDKDLV

-191 VKKGTSVPLGRVIKE
+191 VKKGTAVPLSRVITE

-225 ADIYYPAFLT
+225 ADIYYPAFLS
-235 NGKTLAEYPEFK
+235 NGKKLAEYPEFK
-247 PGEKVR
+247 AGEKIR
-253 LRFINASASTYYWM
+253 LRFINASASTYYWL

-274 MVVSGD
+274 MVVSSD
-280 GIDVQPI
+280 GIDVQPV
-287 SKSRFLFGVA
+287 SKSRFLFGIA

-304 TIPDGTLEVTATAQD
+304 TIPEGTLEVTATAQD
-319 GSGHTSLRLGKG
+319 GSGHTSVQLGNG
-331 TLYPAKTVD
+331 TLYPAKRID
-340 RPDKVAMMKQMAK
+340 RPDKVEMMKQMGK

-369 NTPEVLMQK
+369 KTPEVLMQK
-378 YGMKMDMKDG
+378 YGMNMKDG
-388 QMNMGMND
+388 EMKMGMHD
-396 KMSMNKGKMGDKMKT
+396 KMSMKDGKMNGQMDMKMKMEDT
-411 DDQKPMDMNDNHMQM
+411 MGMKKDGHMHDMQM
-426 EMHNKMDGMKG
+426 
-437 MNPPAGRAGMDSM
+437 
-450 SMDHNGE
+450 
-457 SNKMKGHMNHNMPK
+457 
-471 MQKDTSSFDYDTRKT
+471 MQKDTASFDYNTRKT

-531 ETDKIKIKGGEVTRI
+531 ETDNIKIKGGEVTRI

-598 GDWFFHCHI
+598 GDWFFHCHV

-612 GGMARVFSYDTSRD
+612 GGMARVFSYDTPRD
-626 ERMKDFPVQK
+626 KRMAEFPAK
-636 LIDETDHYYS
+636 KIIDETDHYYS

-674 EFDYDQ
+674 EFDYDK

-695 VRLYVGVNTETEI
+695 VRLYVGINTETET
-708 PDSYDEFNTVGL
+708 PDSFDEFNTVGL
-720 VGVKYFTPYRFN
+720 IGVKYFTPYRFN
-732 VDVSMDHQLRPRIR
+732 VDVSMDNQLRPRIR

-766 ADFGWANDLEN
+766 ADFGWVNDLDN
-777 NISFESE
+777 NKSFESE
-784 TQWLVGVAYI
+784 TQWLVGASYI

>member
-1 MIRKI
+1 MKTFNTIF
-6 TVLLVLLI
+6 LLFLT
-14 SCAGVAQVGT
+14 SMAFAQVGT
-24 NGQDRK
+24 NGEDRK
-30 EEGRP
+30 EEGRNIQ
-35 VKEYNLVL
+35 EYNLTIE
-43 ENNKITLGGVTAN
+43 ENEITLSGVTAK
-56 GMTINGGIPGPVLEF
+56 GMTINGGIPGPTLEF
-71 TEGDLAIINV
+71 NEGDLAIINV
-81 TNKMNVETSV
+81 TNKMDEETSV

-110 PPIEPGT
+110 PPIKPNT

-144 VYGSIMIQP
+144 VYGSIVIHP

-165 VVLSDWTNEKPMNVL
+165 VVLSDWTNEKPINVL

-191 VKKGTSVPLGRVIKE
+191 VKKGTAVPLSRVIKE
-206 GAFGAQLKFWRD
+206 DALGAQFKFWRD

-225 ADIYYPAFLT
+225 ADIYYPAFLA
-235 NGKTLAEYPEFK
+235 NGKKVAEYPEFK
-247 PGEKVR
+247 TGEKVR
-253 LRFINASASTYYWM
+253 LRFINASASSYYWM

-274 MVVSGD
+274 MIVASD
-280 GIDVQPI
+280 GVDVTP
-287 SKSRFLFGVA
+287 KYKNRFLFVIA
-297 ETYDVIV
+297 ETYDVVV
-304 TIPDGTLEVTATAQD
+304 TIPEGTLEITATAQD
-319 GSGHTSLRLGKG
+319 GSGNMSIRLGSGK
-331 TLYPAKTVD
+331 LYPATVID

-359 APAMV
+359 APALV
-364 GNKKK
+364 GNKNS

-378 YGMKMDMKDG
+378 YGMKMNMDMKDG
-388 QMNMGMND
+388 QMENEMN
-396 KMSMNKGKMGDKMKT
+396 
-411 DDQKPMDMNDNHMQM
+411 M
-426 EMHNKMDGMKG
+426 EMKKDVM
-437 MNPPAGRAGMDSM
+437 P
-450 SMDHNGE
+450 
-457 SNKMKGHMNHNMPK
+457 MNHKM
-471 MQKDTSSFDYDTRKT
+471 MQKDTTSFNYDTRKT

-498 TTYKADL
+498 TTYKADI
-505 PVNDILLNLTGNMQ
+505 PVTDLLLNLTGNMQ
-519 RYVWSMNGVPLS
+519 RYVWSLNGIPLS

-598 GDWFFHCHI
+598 GDWFFHCHV

-612 GGMARVFSYDTSRD
+612 GGMARVFSYDTPRD
-626 ERMKDFPVQK
+626 ERMKPYPVQK

-646 WGLARAGSNFNELFL
+646 WGAARVGSNFNELL
-661 TSSNIRNEFGLRA
+661 LMSSNIRNEFGLRA
-674 EFDYDQ
+674 EFDYNQ
-680 NLEAEVNYNRYLNDW
+680 NAEIEVNYNRYLNDW
-695 VRLYVGVNTETEI
+695 VRVYAGVNTETST
-708 PDSYDEFNTVGL
+708 PNSYDTFNTVGL

-766 ADFGWANDLEN
+766 ADFGWVNDLEN
-777 NISFESE
+777 NNSYEGE
-784 TQWLVGVAYI
+784 TQWLIGASYI
-794 LSRNFSIQAN
+794 LSRNFSIQGN
-804 YNNRYGWG
+804 YNNKYGWG
-812 GGLLARF
+812 GGLLVRF

>member
-35 VKEYNLVL
+35 VKEYNLTIE
-43 ENNKITLGGVTAN
+43 ENKMTLGGVTAN
-56 GMTINGGIPGPVLEF
+56 AMTINGSIPGPVLEF
-71 TEGDLAIINV
+71 TEGDLAFINV

-191 VKKGTSVPLGRVIKE
+191 VKKGTAVPLGRVIKE

-235 NGKTLAEYPEFK
+235 NGKSLAEYPEFK

-280 GIDVQPI
+280 GIDVQPV

-297 ETYDVIV
+297 ETYDVII

-331 TLYPAKTVD
+331 TLYPAKTID

-369 NTPEVLMQK
+369 NTPEILMQK

-396 KMSMNKGKMGDKMKT
+396 KMSMNKGKMDDKMKT

-426 EMHNKMDGMKG
+426 EMHKKMDGMKG

-486 YFNYDFLKAKEN
+486 YFNYDFLRAKEN

-612 GGMARVFSYDTSRD
+612 GGMARVFSYDTPRD
-626 ERMKDFPVQK
+626 ERMKDYPVQK

-646 WGLARAGSNFNELFL
+646 WGRARLGSNFNELNL
-661 TSSNIRNEFGLRA
+661 ISSNIRNEFGLRA

-680 NLEAEVNYNRYLNDW
+680 NAEIEVNYNRYLNDW
-695 VRLYVGVNTETEI
+695 VRVYAGVNTETST
-708 PDSYDEFNTVGL
+708 PDSYDTFNTVGL

-756 IFLEGEYEYR
+756 VFLEGEYEYR
-766 ADFGWANDLEN
+766 ADFGWVNDLEN
-777 NISFESE
+777 NKSFESE

-794 LSRNFSIQAN
+794 LSRNFSIQGN

-812 GGLLARF
+812 GGLLVRF